1 MRKHE
6 IFVSLSPASSIPLFV
21 GFDAIFAATRTK
33 VVGYV
38 GGSIVPWFQDRR
50 MACARLEYF
59 FRMARILWYVHKR
72 LTVASLDLWSV

>member
-38 GGSIVPWFQDRR
+38 GGSIVPWFQDCRVHGSSISFAWR
-50 MACARLEYF
+50 GF
-59 FRMARILWYVHKR
+59 FGMC
-72 LTVASLDLWSV
+72 TSV